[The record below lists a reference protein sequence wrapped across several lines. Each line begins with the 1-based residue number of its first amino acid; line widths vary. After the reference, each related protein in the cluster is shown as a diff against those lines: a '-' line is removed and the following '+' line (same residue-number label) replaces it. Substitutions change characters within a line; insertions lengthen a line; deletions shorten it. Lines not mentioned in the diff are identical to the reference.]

1 MKKEVVIQKRMKAR
15 ELKKKGWSNRKI
27 ARYLVCSPTSVARWL
42 RLDSSQV
49 EEDGRGWQPGM
60 RRKYTKLERERVLQI
75 KAHLE
80 RYGAS
85 GVDAR
90 QILTEYKKRF
100 GREVSLW
107 YVEQILERAGEDI
120 PPPDNSAGD
129 FLSQERVMKKFGKVL
144 MNLSFIAT
152 KSQGFDETIHLL
164 HAQYVAPQRYSIV
177 MKIESFSSREV
188 IRSLQSVWQRYC
200 VPDVA
205 AMGLHAAFGANQPKE
220 RCIGN
225 VALFLLNLGVK
236 PFYSPLNSGSTSLNS
251 GGNGAIFSEKFNH
264 FLQLLAEPTGPLRI
278 RDLALEFSNGNH
290 VDIGLLKN
298 RAKLFFSLREE
309 AEWRNREVERLRE
322 QQMLFFAKA
331 GSLRVL
337 GVAVDPGHRFALD
350 EWVVG
355 RLNVKSARLRLYKL
369 QDGPLL
375 RAVNVIP
382 LPVANLSRR

>member
-1 MKKEVVIQKRMKAR
+1 MKKEVIIQKRMKAR

-49 EEDGRGWQPGM
+49 EEDGRGWQPGL

-90 QILTEYKKRF
+90 QILKEYNKRF
-100 GREVSLW
+100 GQDVSLW
-107 YVEQILERAGEDI
+107 FVEQILERAAEAI
-120 PPPDNSAGD
+120 QPPDYSSGD
-129 FLSQERVMKKFGKVL
+129 FISQERVMKKFGKVL
-144 MNLSFIAT
+144 MNVSFIAT
-152 KSQGFDETIHLL
+152 KSQGFDETVHLL

-177 MKIESFSSREV
+177 MKIKSFTSQEV

-205 AMGLHAAFGANQPKE
+205 AMGLHAAFGATQPKE

-236 PFYSPLNSGSTSLNS
+236 PFYSPLNGGFTSVNR

-264 FLQLLAEPTGPLRI
+264 LLQLLAEPAGPLRI
-278 RDLALEFSNGNH
+278 RDLALEFSTAGQ
-290 VDIGLLKN
+290 VDIGLLRN

-309 AEWRNREVERLRE
+309 DEWRNRVVERLRE
-322 QQMLFFAKA
+322 QQMVFFAKA

-337 GVAVDPGHRFALD
+337 GVTIDPGNRFAPD

-355 RLNVKSARLRLYKL
+355 RLNVKSARLRLYKM
-369 QDGPLL
+369 QDGSSL
-375 RAVNVIP
+375 RAVNIIS
-382 LPVANLSRR
+382 LPVANLSRL